1 MLKPALKFKSPPT
14 YTRKIKSAF
23 LTTTSFKSQTN
34 FKMST
39 QSPFPLQPL
48 STWIVS
54 TIPPELSWPDA
65 GQDWGQ
71 EEKGTTEEEMVE
83 WHHWLNGQGFRWTP
97 GVGDGQGGL
106 ACCGSWGRKQSDM
119 TERLNWTEGQWCQ
132 SHPLNL
138 CILYS
143 SHFG

>member
-65 GQDWGQ
+65 GRDWGQ
-71 EEKGTTEEEMVE
+71 EEKGTTEEEMVG
-83 WHHWLNGQGFRWTP
+83 WH
-97 GVGDGQGGL
+97 
-106 ACCGSWGRKQSDM
+106 
-119 TERLNWTEGQWCQ
+119 
-132 SHPLNL
+132 
-138 CILYS
+138 Y
-143 SHFG
+143 

>member
-39 QSPFPLQPL
+39 QSPFPLRPL

-65 GQDWGQ
+65 GRDWGQ
-71 EEKGTTEEEMVE
+71 EEKGTTEEEMVG
-83 WHHWLNGQGFRWTP
+83 WHYWLNGHGFRWTP
-97 GVGDGQGGL
+97 GVGDGQEGL
-106 ACCGSWGRKQSDM
+106 ACFGSWGCKASDM
-119 TERLNWTEGQWCQ
+119 TERMNWTECQWCQ

-138 CILYS
+138 WILYS
-143 SHFG
+143 FHFG